1 MKKVLS
7 FVFGKGVR
15 SILFRMFLVSA
26 TAWLLWT
33 PNLKILW
40 IDGNSMAP
48 SYEDK
53 DVVLVQLNEYKEKNP
68 KRFDP
73 VVVWGEEYGSLLFKR
88 VIGLPGEKIEIK
100 KGHIF
105 INDIELKD
113 NFGKGYDIFW
123 DMEPV
128 IVPKNQYFI
137 IGDNRGDSV
146 YGFFMKEEILGKSLY

>member
-1 MKKVLS
+1 
-7 FVFGKGVR
+7 
-15 SILFRMFLVSA
+15 
-26 TAWLLWT
+26 
-33 PNLKILW
+33 
-40 IDGNSMAP
+40 MAP

-73 VVVWGEEYGSLLFKR
+73 VVVWGEEYGYLLFKR